1 MTIQSIRQ
9 FLKTFLI
16 IYFCHESLNFWK
28 LIRSSVNFIYSEH
41 KLFLYHP
48 PKSFERKI
56 SPWKLSFK
64 LFSQK
69 SDFSK
74 CIANKNRKLTRIAV
88 RVLKDPP
95 PPPSLRFLLYE
106 GGGDVHETIETRAR
120 RRHKRARIITFASL
134 VALQLPFFQA
144 WSAFPFSPVTVI
156 PGHILLL
163 LYHYSLAA
171 PPFFLLLQS
180 GLKKKKNLAFPA
192 SDDPGYPCISS
203 GKGVSCLKFG
213 TFCV

>member
-1 MTIQSIRQ
+1 MELFT
-9 FLKTFLI
+9 
-16 IYFCHESLNFWK
+16 
-28 LIRSSVNFIYSEH
+28 RSSSKKHRE
-41 KLFLYHP
+41 
-48 PKSFERKI
+48 KI

-88 RVLKDPP
+88 RVLKVPSPHPP
-95 PPPSLRFLLYE
+95 YTHASLRFLLSE

-163 LYHYSLAA
+163 LYHYSLVL
-171 PPFFLLLQS
+171 PPFFIITVRSKKIKKIWLFLLQMTQDIRVF
-180 GLKKKKNLAFPA
+180 LQEKECRA
-192 SDDPGYPCISS
+192 
-203 GKGVSCLKFG
+203 
-213 TFCV
+213 

>member
-1 MTIQSIRQ
+1 M
-9 FLKTFLI
+9 
-16 IYFCHESLNFWK
+16 H
-28 LIRSSVNFIYSEH
+28 
-41 KLFLYHP
+41 
-48 PKSFERKI
+48 RK
-56 SPWKLSFK
+56 
-64 LFSQK
+64 QK
-69 SDFSK
+69 SETNAHCCSR
-74 CIANKNRKLTRIAV
+74 AERSPL
-88 RVLKDPP
+88 L
-95 PPPSLRFLLYE
+95 SLHFLLYE
-106 GGGDVHETIETRAR
+106 RGGDVRETIETRAR

-180 GLKKKKNLAFPA
+180 GKKIKIKNLAFPA